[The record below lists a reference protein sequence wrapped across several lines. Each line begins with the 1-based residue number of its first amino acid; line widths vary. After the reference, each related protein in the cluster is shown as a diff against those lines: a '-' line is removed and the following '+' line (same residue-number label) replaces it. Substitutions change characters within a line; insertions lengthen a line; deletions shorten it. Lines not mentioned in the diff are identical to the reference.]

1 MLFDI
6 GVKSCYWENLE
17 IYKICLSNATK
28 GKFAI
33 LFSNRQHPNVKNK
46 LKWLKNDL
54 HTMVS
59 MVSIISSY

>member
-17 IYKICLSNATK
+17 IYKICFSNATK

-33 LFSNRQHPNVKNK
+33 LFSNRQRKKQTEVVKKRPPHDGQYGQYN
-46 LKWLKNDL
+46 
-54 HTMVS
+54 
-59 MVSIISSY
+59 